1 MCQCYYRGKCWTFD
15 LNKAIRFLTGPR
27 VNSVCVW
34 WCDVWC
40 NMDLATPS
48 ERVGVILYLCCTR
61 LLPDISLSRDSL
73 SMICPLPEKFLTSFD
88 MNRKFGGD
96 LVSHPPGPGESEKW
110 NQAEYWAA
118 GSPLLPPLLKFLMN
132 KSLDCGIGFVGPTG
146 RGQLTSS
153 TLSTFEQA
161 LEFIIP
167 TCKVM
172 HSNQHFLKSASSS
185 LEGRGGKVRYFSLGE
200 LQILWLV
207 ARINIEFTDWLL
219 LEIHPV
225 WCLNKVRANTRG
237 GWVFYGQAWSGWNC
251 CILTWKT
258 APASH

>member
-40 NMDLATPS
+40 NMDLATPG

-61 LLPDISLSRDSL
+61 LLPDISLSL

-110 NQAEYWAA
+110 NQAEYWALSCWQPPPPPA
-118 GSPLLPPLLKFLMN
+118 FEISDEQISGLRNRFCRPNWSGSTDKQHPLDFW
-132 KSLDCGIGFVGPTG
+132 
-146 RGQLTSS
+146 TSS
-153 TLSTFEQA
+153 G
-161 LEFIIP
+161 IY
-167 TCKVM
+167 
-172 HSNQHFLKSASSS
+172 HSYL
-185 LEGRGGKVRYFSLGE
+185 
-200 LQILWLV
+200 
-207 ARINIEFTDWLL
+207 
-219 LEIHPV
+219 
-225 WCLNKVRANTRG
+225 
-237 GWVFYGQAWSGWNC
+237 
-251 CILTWKT
+251 
-258 APASH
+258 